1 MATTPQ
7 DILNGAYAKSE
18 KNMPGTI
25 ATESTELLQLVIRA
39 MRGLYAFA
47 ARVNPTYFAEKAVV
61 AVAAGAWPRPVT
73 AESIWRVEG
82 DATTLPAL
90 PVGTEV
96 VVVPIEDKQAE
107 SGKPAIYAFGQKFY
121 SAGNA
126 NDPTGGNLTFFYS
139 KRPTDPAT
147 LATALDAT
155 WVEQFNELLVLEVAI
170 YLALKDGRADEA
182 AALKADRDRWAQ
194 LFIAHLEHETANTR
208 RRYGHLRRINTQTL
222 VPLASLLAGGG
233 GLPGMAK

>member
-7 DILNGAYAKSE
+7 DILNAAYAKSE

-47 ARVNPTYFAEKAVV
+47 ARVNPIHFAESAAVV
-61 AVAAGAWPRPVT
+61 LAAGKWARPAT
-73 AESIWRVEG
+73 AESIWRIEG
-82 DATTLPAL
+82 GAATV
-90 PVGTEV
+90 PVMAAGTEV
-96 VVVPIEDKQAE
+96 VVVPVDDKLAE
-107 SGKPAIYAFGQKFY
+107 SGKPAVYEFGQAFY

-126 NDPTGGNLTFFYS
+126 SDPTSGTLTFFYS

-147 LATALDAT
+147 LSAALDAM

-182 AALKADRDRWAQ
+182 AALRAERDREAQ
-194 LFIAHLEHETANTR
+194 LFIAFLEHSTANTR
-208 RRYGHLRRINTQTL
+208 RRYGHIRRINTQTL
-222 VPLASLLAGGG
+222 VPLTSLLAGGS
-233 GLPGMAK
+233 GLPGIGK

>member
-1 MATTPQ
+1 MASTPQ
-7 DILNGAYAKSE
+7 DILNAAYAKSE

-47 ARVNPTYFAEKAVV
+47 ARVNPMYFAEKAQV

-82 DATTLPAL
+82 DATTV
-90 PVGTEV
+90 PVMAAGTEV
-96 VVVPIEDKQAE
+96 VIVPVDDKQAE
-107 SGKPAIYAFGQKFY
+107 SGKPAIYEFGQKFY

-126 NDPTGGNLTFFYS
+126 TDPTGGNLTFFYS
-139 KRPTDPAT
+139 KRPTDPAN
-147 LATALDAT
+147 LAATLDAM
-155 WVEQFNELLVLEVAI
+155 WIEQFNELLVLEVAT

-194 LFIAHLEHETANTR
+194 LFIAFLEHSTANTR
-208 RRYGHLRRINTQTL
+208 RRYGHIRRINTQTL
-222 VPLASLLAGGG
+222 VPLTSLLAGGG
-233 GLPGMAK
+233 GLPGIGK